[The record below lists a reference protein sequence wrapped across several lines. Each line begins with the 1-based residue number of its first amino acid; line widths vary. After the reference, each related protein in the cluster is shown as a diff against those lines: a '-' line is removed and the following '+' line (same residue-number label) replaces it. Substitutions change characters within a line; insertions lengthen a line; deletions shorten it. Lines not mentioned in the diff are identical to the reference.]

1 MCEALLQPKISI
13 LGQDPPR
20 IHRINANSFQQS
32 AIVTV
37 NGWQYAAL
45 YTSKHG
51 QQDSNACC
59 ITLGRRKVRS
69 LVHSVI
75 ESSAWEFISF
85 EDYVQAV
92 DDGHNTISL
101 GVCTGDGTIQISFD
115 HHCDR

>member
-1 MCEALLQPKISI
+1 MVGLYYSASI
-13 LGQDPPR
+13 LAGRASAPYVLPPCK
-20 IHRINANSFQQS
+20 
-32 AIVTV
+32 
-37 NGWQYAAL
+37 YAAL

>member
-1 MCEALLQPKISI
+1 M
-13 LGQDPPR
+13 
-20 IHRINANSFQQS
+20 
-32 AIVTV
+32 TV

-59 ITLGRRKVRS
+59 ITLGRRKVRL

-75 ESSAWEFISF
+75 KSSAWEFISF